1 MQLCA
6 HLPEEILTRLV
17 VVVSHISCFG
27 PKLPHELGFNKRYSK
42 SASTALQ
49 SVLPGLILMLHPND
63 SESGGSRLRR
73 ITEKSFTLVFTRDP
87 TEYLGYDVLQLN
99 VPHTG
104 RLMFQLAR
112 YSKYRSAAALSSNL
126 CRFSRKSTTEFLQL
140 NLDGSLQVKS
150 RSHKPHPNTSLVF
163 CSSSDTK
170 YSFIL
175 FIVFM
180 PTTTCKP
187 LSSSDI
193 SAPSNL
199 IKIVVF
205 HNTRTLLNYTHFQI
219 NLVFTR
225 DSTESL
231 IYDVLQLNVLHTGR
245 LMFQVTLRQPK
256 TSFAF
261 LGVHQV
267 GAVPEFPYVL
277 LEPKFHCFREIYS
290 FAKPQKDK
298 TGREL
303 SSTFQQP

>member
-73 ITEKSFTLVFTRDP
+73 ITE
-87 TEYLGYDVLQLN
+87 N
-99 VPHTG
+99 
-104 RLMFQLAR
+104 
-112 YSKYRSAAALSSNL
+112 
-126 CRFSRKSTTEFLQL
+126 TTEFLQL

-205 HNTRTLLNYTHFQI
+205 HNTRTL
-219 NLVFTR
+219 
-225 DSTESL
+225 
-231 IYDVLQLNVLHTGR
+231 
-245 LMFQVTLRQPK
+245 
-256 TSFAF
+256 
-261 LGVHQV
+261 
-267 GAVPEFPYVL
+267 
-277 LEPKFHCFREIYS
+277 
-290 FAKPQKDK
+290 
-298 TGREL
+298 
-303 SSTFQQP
+303 